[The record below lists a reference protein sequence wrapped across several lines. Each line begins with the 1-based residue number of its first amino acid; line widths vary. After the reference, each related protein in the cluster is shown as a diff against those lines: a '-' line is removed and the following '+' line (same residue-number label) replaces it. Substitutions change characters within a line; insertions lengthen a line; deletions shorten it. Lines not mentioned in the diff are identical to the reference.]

1 MSKATTAFVL
11 VGGKGTRL
19 RSVVSDRPK
28 PMADVAGRPF
38 LEHLLD
44 YWISQ
49 GVEEFVLCVGY
60 MSESISNHF
69 GNHYMGSGIEY
80 SVDQGELGT
89 GGALSFALSRFPQS
103 GNFLVLNG
111 DTYFPIP
118 VPELEAGLKNVSS
131 GWVIG
136 LFQSNDTA
144 RYTPVRTDST
154 DRVRE
159 IGPSLGQSE
168 FDTGQSF
175 LVNGGVH
182 LANGPVFEDAS
193 IGLNVP
199 FSVEQG
205 LMRIIE
211 TDDAPVIGLRFSVD
225 LLDIGTPGDLERA
238 QTMPDFLA

>member
-1 MSKATTAFVL
+1 MSSATTAFVL

-49 GVEEFVLCVGY
+49 GVDRFVLCVGY

-69 GNHYMGSGIEY
+69 GNDYKGSEIEY
-80 SVDQGELGT
+80 SIDQGELGT
-89 GGALSFALSRFPQS
+89 GGALSLALSRFPRS

-118 VPELEAGLKNVSS
+118 ISKLEVGLRNTTSD
-131 GWVIG
+131 WVIG
-136 LFQSNDTA
+136 LFSSTDLA
-144 RYTPVRTDST
+144 RFTPVRTDAT

-159 IGPSLGQSE
+159 MGPFVGDSVFGAE
-168 FDTGQSF
+168 RDF

-182 LANGPVFEDAS
+182 LSKGAAFEEAS
-193 IGLNVP
+193 RSLQAP

-205 LMRIIE
+205 LSRMIS
-211 TDDAPVIGLRFSVD
+211 TDKAQVLGLRFDVD
-225 LLDIGTPGDLERA
+225 FLDIGTPDDLSRA
-238 QTMPDFLA
+238 QTMPNFLA

>member
-1 MSKATTAFVL
+1 MSSATTAFVL

-49 GVEEFVLCVGY
+49 GVEQFVLCVGY
-60 MSESISNHF
+60 MSEFISNHF
-69 GNHYMGSGIEY
+69 GSHYKGSGIEY
-80 SVDQGELGT
+80 SVDEGELGT
-89 GGALSFALSRFPQS
+89 GGALSFALSKFPQS

-118 VPELEAGLKNVSS
+118 IPELEAGLKKPGSD
-131 GWVIG
+131 WVIG
-136 LFQSNDTA
+136 LFSSTDLA
-144 RYTPVRTDST
+144 RFTPILTDAT

-159 IGPSLGQSE
+159 LGPILGQSGFGAE
-168 FDTGQSF
+168 KSF

-182 LANGPVFEDAS
+182 LTKGAAFEEAS
-193 IGLNVP
+193 RSLQAP

-205 LMRIIE
+205 LMRMIE
-211 TDDAPVIGLRFSVD
+211 TDEAQVLGLRFGVD
-225 LLDIGTPGDLERA
+225 FLDIGTPDDLAKA
-238 QTMPDFLA
+238 QTIPNFLA